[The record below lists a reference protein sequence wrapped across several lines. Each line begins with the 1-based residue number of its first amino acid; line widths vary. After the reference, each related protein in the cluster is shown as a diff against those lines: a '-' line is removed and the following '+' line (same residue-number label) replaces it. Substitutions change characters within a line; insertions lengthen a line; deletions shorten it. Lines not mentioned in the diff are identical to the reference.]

1 MYYNPDT
8 DETLSLDELKELLN
22 ASIPE
27 EEEEID
33 GWHIVYDEQPAVS
46 FGYAAVQDAIVE
58 RDGKYVQTY
67 RIEKLPETTPAP
79 YPDETPSDEVME
91 RIALLESGLMEL
103 AAMLGGRDYA
113 RR

>member
-58 RDGKYVQTY
+58 RDGKYFQTY
-67 RIEKLPETTPAP
+67 RIEKLPETAPAQH
-79 YPDETPSDEVME
+79 PDDVPDGVME

-103 AAMLGGRDYA
+103 AAMLGGRDYV